1 MNKINLNAVEFENY
15 LKNELIGQG
24 VSWRAGNLETKAYQ
38 YIQAELKKQGVSDE
52 DRRKFNVTNQHKSFN
67 MKIAYNGNW
76 IGEICVKREKGKY
89 HSSYWGNGYYDWTY
103 KDIHV
108 ELDDLST
115 RLDEIDNYEQSLI
128 DAKNNELLK
137 AREAFKKLQDTFN
150 INADEAKDLVY
161 SIYNH
166 RYELEAD

>member
-52 DRRKFNVTNQHKSFN
+52 DRRKFNVTNQYKSFN

-108 ELDDLST
+108 ELYDVNQIIEEAEVYEFALKQKQEDDLVKAK
-115 RLDEIDNYEQSLI
+115 EIFKLIKTTYNLNNSEARDLIVKMYDN
-128 DAKNNELLK
+128 K
-137 AREAFKKLQDTFN
+137 
-150 INADEAKDLVY
+150 Y
-161 SIYNH
+161 S
-166 RYELEAD
+166 LEAD